1 MRVSGLRYVIDWDKF
16 GAGGN
21 AKTAPDGAIV
31 VRMVDEAGKVLCET
45 RSCKGDACDASCAP
59 GTYTVAVTDFLT
71 NGGDGLTMLEGAPK
85 RYGGMAGRDILV
97 AYVKAH
103 QPLTAELL
111 GAASTGK
118 PPRWTQIGSRR
129 MGE

>member
-1 MRVSGLRYVIDWDKF
+1 
-16 GAGGN
+16 
-21 AKTAPDGAIV
+21 
-31 VRMVDEAGKVLCET
+31 
-45 RSCKGDACDASCAP
+45 
-59 GTYTVAVTDFLT
+59 
-71 NGGDGLTMLEGAPK
+71 MLEGAPK
-85 RYGGMAGRDILV
+85 RYGGMAVRDILV